1 VVGEKMGIV
10 APRDAVKKWA
20 KQFKSDGLK
29 VVTTNGCFDILH
41 VGHLNFLKQC
51 SDQGD
56 ILIVGINSDESVK
69 RLKGDTRP
77 IFTQSERAE
86 MLAALEV
93 VNLVTFFD
101 EDDLPIE
108 FIKDVVP
115 DIHIKGGDYTLESM
129 PETKIVEE
137 IGGEVMI
144 LPYTSGVST
153 SKIMERIYHAW
164 KP

>member
-1 VVGEKMGIV
+1 MGIV
-10 APRDAVKKWA
+10 APRDSVKKWA

-77 IFTQSERAE
+77 IFPQSERAE

-137 IGGEVMI
+137 IGGEVVI

-164 KP
+164 IPNP